1 MSNILVNWL
10 QRAYPQ
16 QFFRQARTRILLL
29 YILVLAVLM
38 SLAIPLFRYLLFYQI
53 DQRVRAD
60 LRESRAD
67 FLQAFND
74 WNQQSSTQTLGDFQA
89 FIDAYMEE
97 KLPADDN
104 YFLILLEDEFYRAN
118 PVVLLKPLRPGSPLY
133 QRWLNLEEGK
143 RGEWHS
149 PDPDIGK
156 ILYKADPLILDSNQ
170 RATYISTHAT
180 AGEHN
185 EALEGVY
192 VFILVASGVLIIA
205 LMVDWLIAG
214 FLFAPV
220 RSLVKTTRL
229 ISETD
234 LSQRIPEKGTG
245 ELAELAKTF
254 NAMMDRLEFAFNSQR
269 SFINDAGHELRTPI
283 TIVRGHLELMGDDPR
298 EQHETISLVLDELD
312 RMGRLV
318 EGMVLLARSERPDFL
333 QLEKVEVSELTKELF
348 AKAHTLASRK
358 WQLMLNAHQ
367 QLMCDRQ
374 QITGA
379 MLNLLRNASQHTK
392 KEDTIELGCSCTQ
405 TEARFWVRDTG
416 TGIAPEVQPA
426 LFNRFTRAPNNRQRE
441 GSGLGLAIV
450 KAIADS
456 HRGRIELVSE
466 PGVGSTFTLCIPIIP
481 FRDSQI

>member
-1 MSNILVNWL
+1 MSNTLFDWL

-16 QFFRQARTRILLL
+16 EFFRQARTRILLL

-67 FLQAFND
+67 FLQAFD
-74 WNQQSSTQTLGDFQA
+74 RWNLQASNQTLGDFQT

-97 KLPADDN
+97 KLPEDDN
-104 YFLILLEDEFYRAN
+104 YFLILIEDEFYRAN
-118 PVVLLKPLRPGSPLY
+118 PIVLLKPLRPGSPLY
-133 QRWLNLEEGK
+133 RRWLNLNNSQ

-156 ILYKADPLILDSNQ
+156 ILYKVDPLVLDNNL

-180 AGEHN
+180 AGERN
-185 EALEGVY
+185 ESLEGIY
-192 VFILVASGVLIIA
+192 VFIYVASGVLIIA
-205 LMVDWLIAG
+205 LLVDWLIAG

-234 LSQRIPEKGTG
+234 LSQRIPERGSG

-283 TIVRGHLELMGDDPR
+283 TIVRGHLELMGDDPQ
-298 EQHETISLVLDELD
+298 EQHETIVLALDELD

-318 EGMVLLARSERPDFL
+318 NDMVLLARSERPDFL

-348 AKAHTLASRK
+348 AKAHTLAFRN
-358 WQLMLNAHQ
+358 WQLMLNSHQ

-379 MLNLLRNASQHTK
+379 ILNLLRNASQYTK
-392 KEDTIELGCSCTQ
+392 EEDTIELGCSCTQ
-405 TEARFWVRDTG
+405 TEAQFWVRDTG
-416 TGIAPEVQPA
+416 AGIAPEVQPT
-426 LFNRFTRAPNNRQRE
+426 LFNRFTRAPNSRQRD

-481 FRDSQI
+481 FRDSQV